1 MYTPAPSVRV
11 GFHALGPHCAP
22 LPMRTVSELTQE
34 STLKIHLTPCPVACR
49 QPPQPPVFRQPA
61 QASTPAE
68 RKNSPSVE
76 TWPRLS
82 MGVNQAG
89 GGSWVIYPDLP
100 TVLVK
105 TLIPYIHPDMS
116 SPCRIPPPL
125 IPITKKNGPEDSNP
139 SAVCRGPTAVCA
151 VGPSECAAEA
161 PRVGRMFRHATPKKP
176 DETNESGSTPSGARP
191 TRAEPGGS
199 RGPPAARKEF
209 GWASPKQVE

>member
-1 MYTPAPSVRV
+1 MWLSPEKD
-11 GFHALGPHCAP
+11 H
-22 LPMRTVSELTQE
+22 LP
-34 STLKIHLTPCPVACR
+34 
-49 QPPQPPVFRQPA
+49 FRQPA

-161 PRVGRMFRHATPKKP
+161 PRVWAHVSARHAQKTRRNKRIWF
-176 DETNESGSTPSGARP
+176 DTQRRSANSGGTRRKSWSTCQREKSLAGPHPSKWSDRNA
-191 TRAEPGGS
+191 
-199 RGPPAARKEF
+199 
-209 GWASPKQVE
+209 